1 MHRAVHLLFFLLLLQ
16 SEVKSQIFD
25 YFHPNFSADGP
36 AFRADFIS
44 QNKIRKVKVS
54 YQKKRDGRPMES
66 IADKDEIHFD
76 REGNEYERFQTRQ
89 NRVKTDSI
97 RWVKMFSSNRLIRE
111 TKFDALGEYQSEWL
125 YDKEGNVEN
134 RTFTR
139 NGIIISRE
147 TVSWSG
153 TQCLWKNNDQKA
165 YLREEFEYDQYQR
178 LTRKKEILLI
188 SEKFRES
195 NYVYDEIGRIAQI
208 IEKSI
213 EGKITSYNY
222 NYSRPGELLSV
233 NIKSGD
239 SKEEDLEI
247 LYEKGLPTAFIQRD
261 VQTNTMRIGMFEFEF
276 YP

>member
-125 YDKEGNVEN
+125 YDKEGNIET

-147 TVSWSG
+147 TASWSG

-213 EGKITSYNY
+213 EGKITSYSY